1 MFDLDLLHLKS
12 GLALEFRS
20 KQFEDLVIEKYE
32 SFLYKRFFLFFVVCS
47 CLSVLRQASS
57 AKLDVVSKKHSKQQE
72 LGKTEQRLFSGST
85 RQRRVPRYQGRQG
98 PGRQSSSLPLERSA
112 R

>member
-32 SFLYKRFFLFFVVCS
+32 SFLYKRSFSLFCCVFMLVC
-47 CLSVLRQASS
+47 
-57 AKLDVVSKKHSKQQE
+57 AK
-72 LGKTEQRLFSGST
+72 
-85 RQRRVPRYQGRQG
+85 
-98 PGRQSSSLPLERSA
+98 A